1 MSNEEFCNCH
11 TIDHRDLYEI
21 EKELE
26 IKNISDLLG
35 KINYVKE
42 NYGGQMQMHYVLKE
56 LNDVLLRNY
65 REVNDEYTFSK
76 SAIDGL
82 LRSYL
87 FATTYMIEGLPEHA
101 YDYIKTKSNM
111 FFRELMEQ
119 YERNEDLKN
128 YLSGNR

>member
-11 TIDHRDLYEI
+11 TIDNRDLYEI

-26 IKNISDLLG
+26 SNNISDLLG
-35 KINYVKE
+35 KMKHVEE
-42 NYGGQMQMHYVLKE
+42 NYGGQMQLHYILRG
-56 LNDVLLRNY
+56 LNDVILMNY
-65 REVNDEYTFSK
+65 HEANEEYTFSK
-76 SAIDGL
+76 SAVDGL

-87 FATTYMIEGLPEHA
+87 FATTYMQGGLPEHA
-101 YDYIKTKSNM
+101 YDYIKTKSNT